1 MAHATAAPRC
11 RPPVRLRQLPADA
24 PRLPF
29 ADLLDHA
36 QVQQA
41 LDDEKVSF
49 RDRLFSPLVTLWV
62 FLSQV
67 LDPDH
72 SCRAAVARFS
82 AWRVARG
89 LAPCS
94 ADTSAYCKARRRLPE
109 GVLAR
114 LTRASGRQAQEQA
127 PPAWRWNGRTVKMV
141 DGTTVSMP
149 DTPANQQAFPHSRS
163 QKPGLGFPI
172 ARLVVLFSL
181 AVGTALDAALGRY
194 LGKQTGETALFH
206 TLHDNLEPGDILLMD
221 RYYGSFWEIALAQQ
235 RGADVVS
242 RLHQRRRADFRTG
255 QRLGREDHVVRW
267 SKPARPAWMDEATYA
282 ALPEALAVREVRVR
296 VRHPG
301 FRTRVL
307 VVVTTLLDPAET
319 PRADVAVLY
328 RMRWLAELDLR
339 ALKQTLQ
346 MDVLRCQT
354 PEMVRKEV
362 WAHLLAYNL
371 VRRVMAQAA
380 QEAQLLPVQLSFKAA
395 VQAVNAFTGVAWT
408 AEARELEEVWRRLRA
423 FLASQRVGNRPNRYE
438 PRARKRRPKPY
449 PLLKVPR
456 DKARAR
462 CRAGRYG

>member
-1 MAHATAAPRC
+1 MAHATPTRRARQ
-11 RPPVRLRQLPADA
+11 VRQLRQQFHRAPA
-24 PRLPF
+24 LPF
-29 ADLLDHA
+29 AEVLPA
-36 QVQQA
+36 RQIRQA
-41 LDDEKVSF
+41 LRDEAVTF
-49 RDRLFSPLVTLWV
+49 RDRLFSPFVTIWV

-72 SCRAAVARFS
+72 SCRAAVARLL
-82 AWRVARG
+82 AWRTARG

-94 ADTSAYCKARRRLPE
+94 ADTGAYCKARQRLPE

-114 LTRASGRQAQEQA
+114 LTRQTGRQAQEQA
-127 PPAWRWNGRTVKMV
+127 PPAWRWEGRTVKVV

-149 DTPANQQAFPHSRS
+149 DTPANQQAFPQSRS
-163 QKPGLGFPI
+163 QRPGVGFPI

-181 AVGTALDAALGRY
+181 AVGTVLDAALGPYR
-194 LGKQTGETALFH
+194 GKRTGETALFH
-206 TLHDNLEPGDILLMD
+206 TLHDNLDPGDILLAD
-221 RYYGSFWEIALAQQ
+221 RYYSSCWEIALAQR
-235 RGADVVS
+235 RGADVAV
-242 RLHQRRRADFRTG
+242 RLHQRRRIDFRTG
-255 QRLGREDHVVRW
+255 RRLGREDHVVCW
-267 SKPARPAWMDEATYA
+267 AKPPRPEWLDAATYA
-282 ALPEALAVREVRVR
+282 ALPAVLEVREVRVR

-307 VVVTTLLDPAET
+307 VVVTTLLDPVAV

-354 PEMVRKEV
+354 PDMVRKEV

-371 VRRVMAQAA
+371 VRQVMARGAR
-380 QEAQLLPVQLSFKAA
+380 EAKVLPVQLSFKGA
-395 VQAVNAFTGVAWT
+395 VQAINAFAGIPWK
-408 AEARELEEVWRRLRA
+408 AEEWEEVWRRLCA
-423 FLASQRVGNRPNRYE
+423 AVASQRVGDRPNRYE
-438 PRARKRRPKPY
+438 PRARKRRPKEY
-449 PLLKVPR
+449 PLLNVPR